1 MKEINLYTGYIDDR
15 DVRRIEDTIR
25 DMLTLHIGKED
36 KVIAEKIR
44 DALYSVFNRIY
55 NVDFEHVNRIDE
67 GCDYRIRV
75 EEAETEKF
83 DFYTWG
89 SY

>member
-15 DVRRIEDTIR
+15 DVRRVEDVIR
-25 DMLTLHIGKED
+25 DILTLHIEKED

-44 DALYSVFNRIY
+44 DALYSVFGRIY
-55 NVDFEHVNRIDE
+55 DVDFESVNYREHD
-67 GCDYRIRV
+67 CDYKIRV
-75 EEAETEKF
+75 TEAETEKF

-89 SY
+89 GY

>member
-1 MKEINLYTGYIDDR
+1 MKEINLYTGYIDER
-15 DVRRIEDTIR
+15 DVRRVEDVIR
-25 DMLTLHIGKED
+25 DMLTLHIEKED
-36 KVIAEKIR
+36 DVIAEKIR

-55 NVDFEHVNRIDE
+55 TVEFESVSYQEHD
-67 GCDYRIRV
+67 CDYRIRV
-75 EEAETEKF
+75 EEAETKMF